1 MEGGS
6 APRLTV
12 RDTGPGI
19 PASERDRV
27 LQRFVRLDH
36 SRGTPG
42 SGLGLSLVAAV
53 AKLHG
58 ARLELLD
65 NEPGLVVRL
74 EFPEH

>member
-1 MEGGS
+1 
-6 APRLTV
+6 
-12 RDTGPGI
+12 
-19 PASERDRV
+19 
-27 LQRFVRLDH
+27 LDH

-65 NEPGLVVRL
+65 NEPGLVVTL
-74 EFPEH
+74 EFRER